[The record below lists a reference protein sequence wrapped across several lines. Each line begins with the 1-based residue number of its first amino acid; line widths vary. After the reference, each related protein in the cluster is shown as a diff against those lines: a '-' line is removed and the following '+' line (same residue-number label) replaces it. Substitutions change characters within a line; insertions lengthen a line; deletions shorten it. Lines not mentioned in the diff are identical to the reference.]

1 MFYVCHCFPLKQLC
15 LVEKVPKSLDLFL
28 AESNDAIG
36 DKSLFCTSAHW
47 PSIHGQGIFHKAQ
60 TSVRFSLIFWSQ
72 ANLTNWR
79 SAPNIPFFCHLS
91 KMSRSLKMV
100 FIKVQNCQMYPNT
113 TWESS
118 SSWAA
123 SETLSS
129 FFGKCKDSTSSV
141 PSPLPVVRSSGLLLE
156 LNAFAC
162 SRLLSS
168 GLTSI
173 VCSSELLE
181 IILIRSLL
189 DAKPKILCPC
199 TISKENWVRQT
210 SVNLTNEA

>member
-1 MFYVCHCFPLKQLC
+1 MSASFPLKQLC
-15 LVEKVPKSLDLFL
+15 LVEKGSQKPRPFPGQ
-28 AESNDAIG
+28 SNDAIG

-100 FIKVQNCQMYPNT
+100 FIKVQNCQMYPNA
-113 TWESS
+113 TWKSS

-123 SETLSS
+123 SGKLSS

-141 PSPLPVVRSSGLLLE
+141 PSPLPVVRSSGHLLE
-156 LNAFAC
+156 LNAFAFC
-162 SRLLSS
+162 RLLSS

-173 VCSSELLE
+173 VCSSELWE
-181 IILIRSLL
+181 I
-189 DAKPKILCPC
+189 
-199 TISKENWVRQT
+199 ISKENWVRQT